1 LNPEPFITSRKFD
14 SRWATSIMPASQR
27 ARAANKLEGKP
38 KGFGQVWHHGAVT
51 GGASHATASGA
62 NPSAPPPPSKTIDS
76 NVIRGEIG
84 YSATDLGRLPP
95 KFSPVCKSRDVHH
108 FTFAPPHPI
117 SFGVGRRCTT
127 TVPRGDHIADSV
139 DRAVPQL
146 FGGFNVLP

>member
-62 NPSAPPPPSKTIDS
+62 NPSAPPPPPKTIDS

-108 FTFAPPHPI
+108 FTFAPPTPYLSGWGGVVPQRFHVAITLPI
-117 SFGVGRRCTT
+117 RSN
-127 TVPRGDHIADSV
+127 
-139 DRAVPQL
+139 RAVPQF